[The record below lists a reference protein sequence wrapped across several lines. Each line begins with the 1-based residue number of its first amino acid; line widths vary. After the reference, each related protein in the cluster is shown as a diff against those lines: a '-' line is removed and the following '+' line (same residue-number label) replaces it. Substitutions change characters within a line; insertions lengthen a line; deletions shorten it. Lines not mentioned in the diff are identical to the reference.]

1 MGALSFPKPCVLIWL
16 EKRKSSLSNN
26 VQRDQFRFIGPK
38 SWDLSGRI
46 WWNKSGSRG
55 SFVGSHGYS
64 EHSGCYDHFAN
75 FWIRKGFQM
84 AMLDLPGHG
93 LSEGRRGNIDDFGDY
108 VKSFESFF
116 RKLKELNFPGPYFL
130 FAHSLG
136 GLVGVRF
143 LQTSD
148 LAREFDI
155 CILSSPLF
163 GLADQ
168 AFHHI
173 GTLVQ
178 SDWGLR
184 VLEIATSLV
193 PNLNFSNDGG
203 MSESLLT
210 HDDSMIRKRMQDKL
224 IQPVV
229 TVNWTREFLKAR
241 RLAFVDV
248 SKIQMPVGIFQS
260 GDDRVV
266 STSQTKKFFEKLKIS
281 EKKLSLYPSLFH
293 EILNEVGRE
302 QVMEDMYQWVESVL
316 SAPPKS
322 VRGST

>member
-1 MGALSFPKPCVLIWL
+1 LSENI
-16 EKRKSSLSNN
+16 
-26 VQRDQFRFIGPK
+26 QRDQFRFVGPK
-38 SWDLSGRI
+38 SWDLNGRI
-46 WWNKSGSRG
+46 WWNKSGARG

-64 EHSGCYDHFAN
+64 EHSGCYDHFAK
-75 FWIRKGFQM
+75 FWIDKGFHM

-93 LSEGRRGNIDDFGDY
+93 LSGGRRGNIDDFDDY
-108 VKSFESFF
+108 VRSVESFF
-116 RKLKELNFPGPYFL
+116 RKLKELNFPGPYYL

-143 LQTSD
+143 LQTSE
-148 LAREFDI
+148 LAREFEL

-168 AFHHI
+168 AFHHV

-184 VLEIATSLV
+184 ILEIATSLV
-193 PNLNFSNDGG
+193 PNMNFSNDGG

-210 HDDSMIRKRMQDKL
+210 HDDSMIRKRMQDTL

-229 TVNWTREFLKAR
+229 TVNWAREFLKAR
-241 RLAFVDV
+241 RLAFEDI
-248 SKIQMPVGIFQS
+248 KEIQIPVGIFQS
-260 GDDRVV
+260 GDDRIV
-266 STSQTKKFFEKLKIS
+266 SAYQTEKFFEALQCS
-281 EKKLSLYPSLFH
+281 GKKFTLYPSLFH

-302 QVMEDMYQWVESVL
+302 QVMEDMYQWVEGAL
-316 SAPPKS
+316 SASVRS